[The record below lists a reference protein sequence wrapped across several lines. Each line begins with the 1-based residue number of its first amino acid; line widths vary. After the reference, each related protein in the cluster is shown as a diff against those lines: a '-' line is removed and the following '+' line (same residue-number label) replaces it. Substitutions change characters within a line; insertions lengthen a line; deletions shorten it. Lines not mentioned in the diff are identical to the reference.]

1 MHALS
6 LSLPVS
12 VGRTRHERHHRRA
25 RHQIGARLLSCR
37 AGSVAMEF
45 ALVLPVLILL
55 MLASVELA
63 RFVFLHQKMD
73 RVATTISDLV
83 ARAETINESQLADIF
98 TAAGEV
104 STPFDLANR
113 GVVIVSS
120 VTNLDGEGAKIAW
133 QRAGAG
139 SYSAASELGAEGE
152 IPNLPAEFE
161 VRDGESAIISEV
173 YFDFA
178 PFLSE
183 LIVAPQLIYRTA
195 HQRPRL
201 GTLEEIDEG

>member
-1 MHALS
+1 
-6 LSLPVS
+6 
-12 VGRTRHERHHRRA
+12 
-25 RHQIGARLLSCR
+25 
-37 AGSVAMEF
+37 MEF

-120 VTNLDGEGAKIAW
+120 VTNLDGEA
-133 QRAGAG
+133 RRLPG
-139 SYSAASELGAEGE
+139 S
-152 IPNLPAEFE
+152 
-161 VRDGESAIISEV
+161 
-173 YFDFA
+173 A
-178 PFLSE
+178 PGPVP
-183 LIVAPQLIYRTA
+183 I
-195 HQRPRL
+195 RPRASSAPKARSPICPPSL
-201 GTLEEIDEG
+201 RCVMVSRQSSPKSTLISRRSSAS